1 MPSLD
6 VVMCKPV
13 SAIAFAITIMFAVG
27 CDSPAYIRVPIELR
41 DASTGMPIA
50 NAAVDVTL
58 VEIAGDANVGEQHAY
73 QDETDA
79 EGKLELQICGKSHI
93 LDFVNVSFEPVI
105 ASTTI
110 QVDVPGLDQRELVT
124 LSYETIY
131 FTGTDDPH
139 GFSTS
144 VDAPE
149 SIEVIVGSYWTFPPS
164 LVDESCPH
172 Y

>member
-1 MPSLD
+1 MFQKLG
-6 VVMCKPV
+6 
-13 SAIAFAITIMFAVG
+13 AITVALTILSAVG
-27 CDSPAYIRVPIELR
+27 CDSSAYIRVPIELR

-58 VEIAGDANVGEQHAY
+58 VEIADNANEGEQHTY
-73 QDETDA
+73 RDETDA

-110 QVDVPGLDQRELVT
+110 HVDVPGSDQTEMVT

-172 Y
+172 N